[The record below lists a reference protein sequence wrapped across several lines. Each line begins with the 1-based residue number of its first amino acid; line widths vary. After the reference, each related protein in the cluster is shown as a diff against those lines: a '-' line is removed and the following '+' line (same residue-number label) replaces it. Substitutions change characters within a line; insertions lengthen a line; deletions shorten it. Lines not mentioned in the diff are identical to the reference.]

1 MIPPNLEPLLHY
13 TAEDIRRLRP
23 GLYSD
28 QSLVDLVD
36 HFIEQSDNER
46 QNAVYEL
53 ILRSFEHDETLFY
66 NDLYAEVVRS
76 RLYRQDWAAA
86 RRWAYA
92 WLAYSAQRYFLD
104 QQEDEAEEEDEEE
117 SSDYTTDAICALA
130 ATYLD
135 AGEPHTALTILLR
148 WQHHTREDTPV
159 VLQKLSEQ
167 LWDFGY
173 FEWAL
178 IALDRLLALLPED
191 NEERNRILAWK
202 TLIEDNVQAK
212 SEASALTTPETTAF
226 FYELLNV
233 IEQPDPTRPRYLP
246 PLDRLAAT
254 GEVSDEEAAAI
265 VARGRELAPDLIGM
279 AFDRLL
285 ADGPAPDTA
294 VALLRRLWE
303 SGVAELDE
311 LAGFLSTATPGWQRR
326 LLRLFGKIGPV
337 SLEQLTAVATDPT
350 LGLAVRLSAIEALE
364 EYAHKVPEERPA
376 VIALLHDVITHPVA
390 PNPAA
395 EEDLVAFAIS
405 TALELD
411 ARELA
416 SVIEAAFREDRVN
429 PWIISFNDVAREW
442 QWPIKEK
449 VSKTDKEILLI
460 CQKCHRY
467 RYYVVEH
474 ITIDLE
480 TLEKEIKGESARY
493 SPFIMDREI
502 ICPKCG
508 ARDRYKVEAIFYTP
522 LLMNEYRSIPVTS
535 IRGYAFNQPMH
546 PLEAV
551 ERYKMRILTHP
562 RRAENYMRL
571 GNILRLV
578 HRADQA
584 LAMIRKGHE
593 LEPDHL
599 EWTLMR
605 ATAEHDLGDK
615 NLARRYYEEAL
626 RLAEKAQKQGQDATW
641 FVLLANKGL
650 EALARREPSPWFD
663 LYREELNPDEAAQLD
678 FENL

>member
-1 MIPPNLEPLLHY
+1 MIAPNLEPLLHY
-13 TAEDIRRLRP
+13 TAEEIRRLRP

-66 NDLYAEVVRS
+66 DDLYAEVVRS
-76 RLYRQDWAAA
+76 RLYRQDWTAA

-92 WLAYSAQRYFLD
+92 WLAYSAQQYFLHRRD
-104 QQEDEAEEEDEEE
+104 AETEAQDEAG
-117 SSDYTTDAICALA
+117 DYTTDAIYALA
-130 ATYLD
+130 ASYLE
-135 AGEPHTALTILLR
+135 AGEPDTALTILLR
-148 WQHHTREDTPV
+148 WQHHIREDTPV
-159 VLQKLSEQ
+159 VLQQLGKQ
-167 LWDFGY
+167 LWESDY

-178 IALDRLLALLPED
+178 IAFNRLLTLLPED
-191 NEERNRILAWK
+191 NEERNKILRWK
-202 TLIEDNVQAK
+202 TLIEDNVQAQ
-212 SEASALTTPETTAF
+212 SEASPFTTPETTALF
-226 FYELLNV
+226 HELLNV
-233 IEQPDPTRPRYLP
+233 IEQPDTTRPRYLP
-246 PLDRLAAT
+246 PLDRIVAA
-254 GEVSDEEAAAI
+254 GGVSEEETAAI
-265 VARGRELAPDLIGM
+265 IAQGRELAPDLIGL
-279 AFDRLL
+279 AFDPLL

-294 VALLRRLWE
+294 VALLRRLWQ
-303 SGVAELDE
+303 SGMAELNE
-311 LAGFLSTATPGWQRR
+311 LATFLETATPGWQRR
-326 LLRLFGKIGPV
+326 LLNLFGKIGPV

-364 EYAHKVPEERPA
+364 EYTHKVPEERPA
-376 VIALLHDVITHPVA
+376 VIALLRDVIAHPVA
-390 PNPAA
+390 QDPAS
-395 EEDLVAFAIS
+395 EEDLVAFAIG

-429 PWIISFNDVAREW
+429 PLIISFNDVAREW

-449 VSKTDKEILLI
+449 VSETDKEILLI

-480 TLEKEIKGESARY
+480 TLEKEIKGESVRY

-584 LAMIRKGHE
+584 LAMLRKGHE
-593 LEPDHL
+593 LEPDHS

-605 ATAEHDLGDK
+605 AMAEHDLGDK

-626 RLAEKAQKQGQDATW
+626 RLAEKAQKEGQDVTW
-641 FVLLANKGL
+641 FLILANKGL
-650 EALARREPSPWFD
+650 RNLAREEPSPWFD
-663 LYREELNPDEAAQLD
+663 LYREELNPDEALQLD
-678 FENL
+678 FENP